1 MTSLSRRLLALAL
14 LGAPAALSAQQPV
27 VVAADGAAPRP
38 ISLDEAV
45 RLAQQNAPALVQA
58 RGALRSGSAQVRRNY
73 ATFLPS
79 LNFTTSSG
87 RSDGATYFQGELV
100 PLRGDPW
107 SFSNGVS
114 ASLEIFD
121 GGQRFADLRAARANL
136 DAAEAGEVNSR
147 FNTALQVQQQ
157 YYAILAQREAENAA
171 RQQLEQ
177 AEAQLNAATAR
188 LAAGTATKSD
198 SLRTA
203 IQVGNAQ
210 LAVLQAQ
217 TAINNANASLTRLVG
232 TTYPVTAT
240 ATADEPDPAAQPLD
254 SLTLAR
260 LADESPAVR
269 QAEANLVAARAGV
282 RSAKTAYLPSL
293 SMSYSYSA
301 NQSAPG
307 FEAGN
312 LWLLTGEN
320 PNSKRLNFNFSYP
333 LFNQLQRETSVVTAE
348 VQERNAEASVRDA
361 RLAAQQS
368 LAQAIGTL
376 RLAQERIR
384 IQQQSIAAGEED
396 LRVQTERYQLGA
408 ATLLDVLT
416 SQTTLNQARVALIQ
430 ARFDAR
436 IARAQLEAL
445 VGRDL

>member
-14 LGAPAALSAQQPV
+14 LGAPAAVHAQQPV
-27 VVAADGAAPRP
+27 VADAGTGPRP

-58 RGALRSGSAQVRRNY
+58 RGALRSNAAQVRRNY
-73 ATFLPS
+73 ATFLPNVS
-79 LNFTTSSG
+79 FSTGYG
-87 RSDGATYFQGELV
+87 RSEGATYFQGELV

-107 SFSNGVS
+107 SFRNGIQ
-114 ASLEIFD
+114 ASLELFD
-121 GGQRFADLRAARANL
+121 GGQRFADLRAAKANV

-147 FNTALQVQQQ
+147 YNTTLQVRQQ
-157 YYAILAQREAENAA
+157 YYAVLAQREAETAA

-177 AEAQLNAATAR
+177 AQAQLGAATAR

-232 TTYPVTAT
+232 TTYTVTAG
-240 ATADEPDPAAQPLD
+240 ATADEPDPAAEPLD
-254 SLTLAR
+254 SLALAR
-260 LADESPAVR
+260 LVDESPAVR
-269 QAEANLVAARAGV
+269 QAEASFAAARAGV
-282 RSAKTAYLPSL
+282 KSAKTAYWPSL
-293 SMSYSYSA
+293 SMSYSYNA
-301 NQSAPG
+301 NQSG
-307 FEAGN
+307 QSFSGGN
-312 LWLLTGEN
+312 LWLLTGQN
-320 PNSKRLNFNFSYP
+320 PNQKNLNFSVSYP

-368 LAQAIGTL
+368 LAQAVGTL

-384 IQQQSIAAGEED
+384 IQQEAVVSGEED

-416 SQTTLNQARVALIQ
+416 SQTPLNQARVALIQ

>member
-1 MTSLSRRLLALAL
+1 MMSLPRRLVALAL
-14 LGAPAALSAQQPV
+14 LAPAALSAQQPV
-27 VVAADGAAPRP
+27 VADGSAPRP

-58 RGALRSGSAQVRRNY
+58 RGALRSSAAQVRRNY
-73 ATFLPS
+73 ATFLPNV
-79 LNFTTSSG
+79 NFSTGYG
-87 RSDGATYFQGELV
+87 RSEGATYFQGELV

-107 SFSNGVS
+107 SFRNGVS
-114 ASLEIFD
+114 ASLELFD
-121 GGQRFADLRAARANL
+121 GGQRFADLRTAKANV
-136 DAAEAGEVNSR
+136 DAAEAGELDAR
-147 FNTALQVQQQ
+147 FGTALQVRQQ
-157 YYAILAQREAENAA
+157 YYAVLAQREAEAAA

-177 AEAQLNAATAR
+177 AQAQLDAATAR

-217 TAINNANASLTRLVG
+217 TAINNANATLTRLVG
-232 TTYPVTAT
+232 TTYQVTA
-240 ATADEPDPAAQPLD
+240 AVQADEPDPAAEPLD

-269 QAEANLVAARAGV
+269 AAEASLVAARSGV
-282 RSAKTAYLPSL
+282 RSAKTGYWPSL
-293 SMSYSYSA
+293 SMSYSYNA
-301 NQSAPG
+301 NQSGQG
-307 FEAGN
+307 FSGGN
-312 LWLLTGEN
+312 LWLLTGSN
-320 PNSKRLNFNFSYP
+320 PNQKNLSFSVSYP

-348 VQERNAEASVRDA
+348 VQERNAEAEVRDA
-361 RLAAQQS
+361 RLAAQQE

-384 IQQQSIAAGEED
+384 IQQQSIAAAEED
-396 LRVQTERYQLGA
+396 LRVQTQRYQLGA

-436 IARAQLEAL
+436 LARAQLEAL

>member
-27 VVAADGAAPRP
+27 VTDGSAPRP
-38 ISLDEAV
+38 ISLDEAE

-58 RGALRSGSAQVRRNY
+58 RGALRSSAAQVRRNY
-73 ATFLPS
+73 ATFLPNV
-79 LNFTTSSG
+79 NFTTGYG
-87 RSDGATYFQGELV
+87 RSEGATYFQGELV

-107 SFSNGVS
+107 SFRNGVS
-114 ASLEIFD
+114 ANLELFD
-121 GGQRFADLRAARANL
+121 GGQRFADLRAAKANVE
-136 DAAEAGEVNSR
+136 AAEAGEVDSR
-147 FNTALQVQQQ
+147 FNTTLQVRQQ
-157 YYAILAQREAENAA
+157 YYAVLAQREAETAA
-171 RQQLEQ
+171 AQQLEQ
-177 AEAQLNAATAR
+177 AEAQLAAATAR

-210 LAVLQAQ
+210 LAALQAR
-217 TAINNANASLTRLVG
+217 TAINNANATLTRLVG
-232 TTYPVTAT
+232 TPYQVTA
-240 ATADEPDPAAQPLD
+240 AAPVDEPDPTAEPLD
-254 SLTLAR
+254 SLALAR
-260 LADESPAVR
+260 LVDDSPAVR
-269 QAEANLVAARAGV
+269 SAEASYAAARAGV
-282 RSAKTAYLPSL
+282 RSAKTAYWPSL
-293 SMSYSYSA
+293 SMSYSYNA
-301 NQSAPG
+301 NQSG
-307 FEAGN
+307 QSFSGGN
-312 LWLLTGEN
+312 LWLLTGSN
-320 PNSKRLNFNFSYP
+320 PNQKNLSFSVSYP

-348 VQERNAEASVRDA
+348 VQARNAEASLRDA

-376 RLAQERIR
+376 RLAQERMR